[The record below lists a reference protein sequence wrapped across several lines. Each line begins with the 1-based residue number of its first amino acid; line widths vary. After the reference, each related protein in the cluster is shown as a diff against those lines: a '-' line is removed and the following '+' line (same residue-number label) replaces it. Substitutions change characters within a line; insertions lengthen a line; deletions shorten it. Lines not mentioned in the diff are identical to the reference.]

1 MHALRLPPRHLLRV
15 GLLALLLTL
24 AVITA
29 AAALRPYVESS
40 GGAGTPATEP
50 VRSSSSGTPAWVKDP
65 LAPPALLRSR

>member
-24 AVITA
+24 AVIIA
-29 AAALRPYVESS
+29 AAAVRPYLESS
-40 GGAGTPATEP
+40 GGAGSPATEP
-50 VRSSSSGTPAWVKDP
+50 VQSTGGGTPAWVKDP